1 LTTVAGIEIR
11 QVRPEDEKSLPDFF
25 ARAYGTEN
33 VRYRYPDRWRWLCLE
48 NPFIPR
54 QFGLP
59 AWIALCDREIVG
71 YIGAIF
77 VPCQIAGQK
86 RIVLWAVDLVVSA
99 QFRGRGIA
107 SRLMKVVMDAHEV
120 FLALTM
126 VPESRHLIIKHGG
139 REGPK
144 AELYFYTNRVETCK
158 LFAAVRSRL
167 EQRLGES
174 VARLVWRAVA
184 VSGAPW
190 LFAKY
195 CEVRLK
201 TLQRR
206 KEVPRKSM
214 TANIT
219 RVVGRFGREA
229 DDLWESSCKRYDLA
243 IVRGRDYLNWEYIDQ
258 PGTHYECFYA
268 YLGAVLSGLVIFRMG
283 ISPEPRLGII
293 ADVLWAN
300 GHDALV
306 TDLLQFALD
315 YLHREN
321 SIGVYCA
328 SSVPVV
334 VEALEQLGFL
344 YVSNVALC
352 TYSQAGVTNRLRE
365 NWEAL
370 LSKSD
375 HDWDQYPSAR
385 HLSISE
391 IRRILRSEKD
401 RLPPCE

>member
-1 LTTVAGIEIR
+1 MTTLEGIEIR
-11 QVRPEDEKSLPDFF
+11 QVGPDDEKSLPDFF

-33 VRYRYPDRWRWLCLE
+33 LPYRYPDRWRWLYLE

-59 AWIALCDREIVG
+59 AWIALCDGEIVG
-71 YIGAIF
+71 YIGAMF
-77 VPCQIAGQK
+77 VPCQIAGSK

-99 QFRGRGIA
+99 LYCGRGIA

-139 REGPK
+139 IEGPK
-144 AELYFYTNRVETCK
+144 AEVYFYTNRVETCR

-184 VSGAPW
+184 ASGAPW
-190 LFAKY
+190 LFAKG

-206 KEVPRKSM
+206 KDVPRKSM
-214 TANIT
+214 TANMR
-219 RVVGRFGREA
+219 RVVGRFGQEA
-229 DDLWESSCKRYDLA
+229 DDLWQSSGQRYDLA
-243 IVRGRDYLNWEYIDQ
+243 VVRGRDYLNWKYIDQ
-258 PGTHYECFYA
+258 PGTHYECFYG
-268 YLGAVLSGLVIFRMG
+268 YLGGVLSGLVIFRMG
-283 ISPEPRLGII
+283 TSPEPRLGII

-306 TDLLQFALD
+306 ADLLQFALD

-321 SIGVYCA
+321 AIGVYCA

-334 VEALEQLGFL
+334 IEALEQLGFL
-344 YVSNVALC
+344 HVSSVALC
-352 TYSQAGVTNRLRE
+352 TYSPAGVTNCVRE
-365 NWEAL
+365 NVQVL
-370 LSKSD
+370 LSKAD

-391 IRRILRSEKD
+391 IRRILRSG
-401 RLPPCE
+401 